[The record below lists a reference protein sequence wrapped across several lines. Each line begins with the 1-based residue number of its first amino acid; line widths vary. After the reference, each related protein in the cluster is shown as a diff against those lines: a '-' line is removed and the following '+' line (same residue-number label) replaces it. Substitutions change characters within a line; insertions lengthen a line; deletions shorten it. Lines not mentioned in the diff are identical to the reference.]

1 MLLKVS
7 NMFNFKMVQQ
17 ILLDEE
23 KYISDVFQKMALPF
37 TEKDSNEDNEGEN
50 NEERQFMEVPMGDKK
65 VKRAQTFEELYA
77 RLDELKSKG
86 RLDYRDR
93 NLKKGLKSRIKKK
106 SKKEERIMQ
115 KKLARTEKIAAASSK
130 AKEEC
135 VEASK
140 IPKQKPIFNSEGHM
154 VFSKFDFSQVGTKR
168 KLNNEKN
175 SKKILQKIELKK
187 QKVKELVENGEVE
200 KADEIKK
207 KEAWNAVLAK
217 AKGEKLRDDP
227 ELLKKSIKREEMKK
241 KHSAKKWESR
251 MDSVQKTIQE
261 KQHKR
266 QDNIMK
272 RKKEKKMN
280 KLKKAAKKGRLISNI

>member
-1 MLLKVS
+1 MANKFS
-7 NMFNFKMVQQ
+7 FKIVQK

-23 KYISDVFQKMALPF
+23 KYISDVFEKMCVPMVERGL
-37 TEKDSNEDNEGEN
+37 KEDDEEEN
-50 NEERQFMEVPMGDKK
+50 NEEQHLKKAPMGDKK
-65 VKRAQTFEELYA
+65 LKRAQTFEELYA
-77 RLDELKSKG
+77 RLNELKSKG
-86 RLDYRDR
+86 RLDYKDR

-106 SKKEERIMQ
+106 TKKEERLTQ
-115 KKLARTEKIAAASSK
+115 KKLARTEQIAANSSK
-130 AKEEC
+130 IKEEN

-187 QKVKELVENGEVE
+187 QKVKELIEIGEVE
-200 KADEIKK
+200 KADEIKEK
-207 KEAWNAVLAK
+207 DAWNAVLAK
-217 AKGEKLRDDP
+217 ARGDKIRDDA
-227 ELLKKSIKREEMKK
+227 ELLKKSIKRDEMKK

-251 MDSVQKTIQE
+251 IDSVQKTIQE
-261 KQHKR
+261 KQQKR

-272 RKKEKKMN
+272 RKKEKKLN
-280 KLKKAAKKGRLISNI
+280 KFKKAAKKGRIVTN